1 MKILL
6 VSSYLPYP
14 LFSGGHIRLYN
25 LVKELGKKHEITL
38 VCEKRSYQTE
48 KDIREVENICKRVIT
63 VPRKNQWSLK
73 NIVGSGFSRD
83 PFLVTGHTNTQLR
96 EEIEKVLTE
105 EIFDLIHVETFY
117 VIQNIPLES
126 TLPIVLVEHN
136 IEYLVYQRYANTAP
150 FFLRP
155 LLGVDIFKLKKTE
168 EKAWERA
175 TRIVAVSEEEK
186 EIMRKDGISVVPNG
200 VDVERF
206 SFKTMH
212 KKEYHSVAKK
222 LTLPEKEL
230 LFIGDFKWI
239 QNRDTVKWIIQDI
252 WPFLLRAIDG
262 DIKIK
267 LWIVGKNI
275 PPSLKALNKY
285 DGIIFDEN
293 APDDT
298 TDIFKRAD
306 ILLSPI
312 RVGGGTSYKIL
323 EAMASGVPVV
333 TTGLGFEGL
342 HAKKDEAIMVGD
354 DVQTIVEKTARLLR
368 DDELFFSVAKNARKA
383 IEDYYDWKRIA
394 KTLDD
399 VYMSVKK

>member
-1 MKILL
+1 MNILL
-6 VSSYLPYP
+6 VSSYLPFP

-25 LVKELGKKHEITL
+25 LLKELGKKHAITL
-38 VCEKRSYQTE
+38 VCESRSYQTE
-48 KDIREVENICKRVIT
+48 HDIREVEKICKRVIT
-63 VPRKNQWSLK
+63 VPRKKQWSAK
-73 NIVGSGFSRD
+73 NIVDSGFSRD
-83 PFLVTGHTNTQLR
+83 PFLVTGHTNPQLQ
-96 EEIEKVLTE
+96 EEITKILANEV
-105 EIFDLIHVETFY
+105 FDLIHVETFY
-117 VIQNIPLES
+117 VIQNIPMES
-126 TLPIVLVEHN
+126 KVPIVLVEHN
-136 IEYLVYQRYANTAP
+136 IEYLVYQRYAKNAP

-155 LLGVDIFKLKKTE
+155 LLGVDVFKLKQME

-175 TRIVAVSEEEK
+175 TRLVAVSEDEK
-186 EIMRKDGISVVPNG
+186 NVMKKHAVSVVPNG
-200 VDVERF
+200 VDIERF
-206 SFKTMH
+206 SFKEMK

-267 LWIVGKNI
+267 LWVVGKNI
-275 PPSLKALNKY
+275 PPYLKALNKY
-285 DGIIFDEN
+285 DGIVFDEN
-293 APDDT
+293 APNDT

-306 ILLSPI
+306 ILLAPI

-333 TTGLGFEGL
+333 TTELGFEGL
-342 HAKKDEAIMVGD
+342 HAKKDEAILVGD

-368 DDELFFSVAKNARKA
+368 DEELFFSVAKNARKA

-394 KTLDD
+394 KKLED
-399 VYMSVKK
+399 VYLSIKK